1 MYAQRGLSLLF
12 SFPGT
17 LDEEGVPVRHN
28 LRSYCSIAGALFL
41 LGPVKC
47 ANESTADL
55 FRSTGDVRAC
65 HVRRPSSVGV
75 VSGQRL
81 TSPSHGHVQWWQC
94 DSCELA
100 RNSVSRSRC
109 WNCQTPRGGRS
120 PCSSPSRQPSRR
132 KGPGASMTAHNIS
145 APQLSKL
152 DRLIASLDAQVD
164 DSDLKFLLA
173 QSTVERDRVRAELRA
188 LKP

>member
-12 SFPGT
+12 SFPFT
-17 LDEEGVPVRHN
+17 LDEEGVPVRHK

-65 HVRRPSSVGV
+65 HVCRPSSVGV

-100 RNSVSRSRC
+100 RNSVHLSCDASKSITLFWLFEEGSGITQASAGEWNAFLLLFQACRHFSR
-109 WNCQTPRGGRS
+109 
-120 PCSSPSRQPSRR
+120 
-132 KGPGASMTAHNIS
+132 GPMLLCGLIFLVSTFRLVFF
-145 APQLSKL
+145 PQLL
-152 DRLIASLDAQVD
+152 EPTEFATEVT
-164 DSDLKFLLA
+164 FLHN
-173 QSTVERDRVRAELRA
+173 S
-188 LKP
+188 